1 MRRTIWDWLGIDKTM
16 DKARIKKAYAE
27 QAKKYHPEE
36 FPQEAQALR
45 EAYKDAMAQ
54 ASAPKTVPT
63 WVDGDIV
70 QEAPPVD
77 CEMGYV
83 FAKPAPSGPLPESE
97 AEPEY
102 IFAKPTPPSPP
113 PESDSKSEPVYVFAR
128 PIPPGPPAVRDSE
141 PEPEY
146 IFAKPAPLKPLP
158 ESDSEPEPGYV
169 FAESMLV
176 PDRAERI
183 SGLKR
188 QLVFL
193 YESPEYRRFP
203 KEWKR
208 AFTNYSATEDL
219 KDIRAV
225 WELFTV
231 IEPMSRLEGPVWE
244 VLQKELFR
252 YRQDTAPWLLLQE
265 RFETV
270 RGTMEI
276 SPKPPAK
283 EPPKQTTSAEFW
295 ATFIIVVIVAGLL
308 LRVQEWKKQ
317 QEQQEKLLE
326 YQRLV
331 SEQLW
336 LETPGIPISRGAL
349 QTIYTKES
357 PCEIDLNRD
366 GMPDHIYYDPDMGLF
381 MVELYD
387 ASTDAYYT
395 YGSIDQYLE
404 DNPEMYSMEVLSYFT
419 SGGNASSAAP

>member
-1 MRRTIWDWLGIDKTM
+1 MRRTIWEWLGIEETT

-45 EAYKDAMAQ
+45 EAYKDAMAL
-54 ASAPKTVPT
+54 ASAPRAVPT
-63 WVDGDIV
+63 RVEGDVI
-70 QEAPPVD
+70 QAAPPVGR
-77 CEMGYV
+77 EMGYV

-97 AEPEY
+97 PEPEY
-102 IFAKPTPPSPP
+102 IFAKPTPPGPP
-113 PESDSKSEPVYVFAR
+113 PVP
-128 PIPPGPPAVRDSE
+128 DSE
-141 PEPEY
+141 T
-146 IFAKPAPLKPLP
+146 A
-158 ESDSEPEPGYV
+158 PGYV

-208 AFTNYSATEDL
+208 AFADYPVTEDL
-219 KDIRAV
+219 KDSRAV

-265 RFETV
+265 RFEAV
-270 RGTMEI
+270 RRTMEF

-283 EPPKQTTSAEFW
+283 EPPAKEPPKRTTAKEFW
-295 ATFIIVVIVAGLL
+295 ATFIVMILVGLFF
-308 LRVQEWKKQ
+308 RGMKEVQEWTKQ
-317 QEQQEKLLE
+317 QERMEKQLE
-326 YQRLV
+326 FQREVGEYLQME
-331 SEQLW
+331 SQNQIH
-336 LETPGIPISRGAL
+336 GIPISVAREAL
-349 QTIYTKES
+349 QTIYTQES
-357 PCEIDLNRD
+357 PCEIDLDRD

-381 MVELYD
+381 RVELYD
-387 ASTDAYYT
+387 VSTDAYYT

-404 DNPEMYSMEVLSYFT
+404 DHPEMYSMEVLSYFT

>member
-1 MRRTIWDWLGIDKTM
+1 MRRTIWEWLGIEETT
-16 DKARIKKAYAE
+16 DKARIKKAYAA

-45 EAYKDAMAQ
+45 EAYKDAMAL
-54 ASAPKTVPT
+54 ASAPRAVPAR
-63 WVDGDIV
+63 VDGDII
-70 QEAPPVD
+70 QAAPPVGR
-77 CEMGYV
+77 EMGYV
-83 FAKPAPSGPLPESE
+83 FAKPTS
-97 AEPEY
+97 
-102 IFAKPTPPSPP
+102 PSPP
-113 PESDSKSEPVYVFAR
+113 PESDSKSEPGYVFAR
-128 PIPPGPPAVRDSE
+128 PTPSGPPAVRDSE
-141 PEPEY
+141 PDPEY
-146 IFAKPAPLKPLP
+146 IFAKPTPPGP
-158 ESDSEPEPGYV
+158 PPVPDSETAPGYV

-208 AFTNYSATEDL
+208 AFADYPVTEDL
-219 KDIRAV
+219 KDSRAV

-265 RFETV
+265 RFEAV
-270 RGTMEI
+270 RRTMEF

-283 EPPKQTTSAEFW
+283 EPPAKEPPKRTTAKEFW
-295 ATFIIVVIVAGLL
+295 VTFIAMILVGLFF
-308 LRVQEWKKQ
+308 RGMKEVQEWTRQ
-317 QEQQEKLLE
+317 QERMEKQLE
-326 YQRLV
+326 FQREVGEYLQMENQNQIHGV
-331 SEQLW
+331 
-336 LETPGIPISRGAL
+336 PISVAREAF

-357 PCEIDLNRD
+357 PCEIDLDRD

-404 DNPEMYSMEVLSYFT
+404 DHPEMYSMEVLSYFT